1 MSKLTLIIQNWF
13 LMILFCEGI
22 IKEIKSAS
30 TETQLKAIVNDSL
43 LRYKMLQ
50 NSSSE
55 ISYLVRIIVMLRV
68 AQTEKFSEM
77 ELKNIK
83 VAIETFKRYQALN

>member
-1 MSKLTLIIQNWF
+1 
-13 LMILFCEGI
+13 MILFCEGI